1 MDNKPVGTSTIKD
14 ELRGIRIL
22 AAALIIGVIIFAI
35 ITVVINQI
43 NGAFLDSEII
53 SIRAYL
59 LPFMSGLA
67 LLALLIARNQYQK
80 QIRAIREGNDELRD
94 KIVKYR
100 AAIILYMAICEG
112 MAMFSIVLFL
122 LSGEYLLLLVTGA
135 MLFLMA
141 ARLYAINGISA
152 ELDLSWEEQEALN

>member
-1 MDNKPVGTSTIKD
+1 MDNKPVGTTTIKE

-22 AAALIIGVIIFAI
+22 AAALIIGVVIFAI

-43 NGAFLDSEII
+43 NGAFLDEEIL

-59 LPFMSGLA
+59 LPFMSLVA
-67 LLALLIARNQYQK
+67 LLALLVARTQYQK

-94 KIVKYR
+94 KIEKYR
-100 AAIILYMAICEG
+100 AALIIYMAICEG
-112 MAMFSIVLFL
+112 MAIFSIILFL

-135 MLFLMA
+135 MLLLMG
-141 ARLYAINGISA
+141 ARLYAIKGIAA

>member
-1 MDNKPVGTSTIKD
+1 MDNKPVGTSTIKE

-22 AAALIIGVIIFAI
+22 AAALIIGVVIFAI

-43 NGAFLDSEII
+43 NGAFLDEEIV

-59 LPFMSGLA
+59 LPFMSLVA
-67 LLALLIARNQYQK
+67 LLALLVARSQYQK
-80 QIRAIREGNDELRD
+80 QIRAIRESNDELRD

-112 MAMFSIVLFL
+112 MAMFSIILFL
-122 LSGEYLLLLVTGA
+122 LSGQYLLLIVTGA
-135 MLFLMA
+135 MLLLMG
-141 ARLYAINGISA
+141 ARLFAIKGISA
-152 ELDLSWEEQEALN
+152 ELNLSWEEQEALN